1 MHVLSAAMNT
11 VVHRRILSPP
21 RSYTRLYSTNNTPD
35 ESPAPPSQRVTPRR
49 YPPYP
54 PTEPQTR
61 RHEAPETPPQSS
73 PYPPW
78 ITWPRTQWQRPEDSA
93 TRLNQRSPPR
103 PSTQSQARHEAHE
116 GTTALNVPFNP
127 PGGGSGGNIPGGG
140 GGASFAFTKNP
151 ILDAILT
158 TALGLG
164 AGNSICITHL
174 SLPAQV
180 P

>member
-21 RSYTRLYSTNNTPD
+21 RSYTRLYSTNNTSE
-35 ESPAPPSQRVTPRR
+35 ESPAPPNQRVTPRR

-61 RHEAPETPPQSS
+61 RHEAPETPQSS

-164 AGNSICITHL
+164 AGNSICTTHL